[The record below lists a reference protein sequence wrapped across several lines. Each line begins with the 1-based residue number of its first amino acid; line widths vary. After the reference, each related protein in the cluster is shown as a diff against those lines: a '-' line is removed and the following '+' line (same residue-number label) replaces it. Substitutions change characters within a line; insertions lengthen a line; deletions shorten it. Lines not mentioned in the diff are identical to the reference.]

1 MSELA
6 YGTGFE
12 NQRGVKSTKGSNP
25 FISSILNGVV
35 GKLVTP
41 PDCKSEAKSTAGS
54 SPAYPTINYEA
65 ATQQDRV
72 SR

>member
-1 MSELA
+1 MLIERSILNNYIGDVSELA

-12 NQRGVKSTKGSNP
+12 NQRGVKPTKGSNP

-41 PDCKSEAKSTAGS
+41 PDCKSEA
-54 SPAYPTINYEA
+54 
-65 ATQQDRV
+65 
-72 SR
+72 